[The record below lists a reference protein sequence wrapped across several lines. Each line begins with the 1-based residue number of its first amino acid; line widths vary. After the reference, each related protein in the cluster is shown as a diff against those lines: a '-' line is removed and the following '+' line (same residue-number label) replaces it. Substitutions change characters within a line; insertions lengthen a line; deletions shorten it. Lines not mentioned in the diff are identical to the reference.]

1 MSIYTSKDQWQ
12 TLYEDPEL
20 KQLREKAI
28 EKLNISGNQT
38 HPGTMNAAEELW
50 DLCVAVADRIKG
62 AHTKIGT
69 GRQFNDGK
77 AEFMWHEVI
86 DSSSSEKS
94 ITLTVGG
101 KTLIFGFDDF
111 KSVLDCFRLEIYGL
125 VNVRAKKG
133 WKRENEKLEKVLP
146 MISLG
151 VFEVSGKDWIDIEE
165 DGNDEKN
172 FKEFIAGEVGKYNIG
187 NGVSLTGHFENK
199 EQMRDIVN
207 LGEKMNIQISE
218 IVDLLELRNN
228 VILEGVPGTGKTWI
242 RNEISDKMNAT
253 LESTTFHPAK
263 TYEEFVGGIFPQNEH
278 DELHFNYLEGTVAK
292 IANKAMKDNSGGKYI
307 LFIDEI
313 NRANIPMVMGELLT
327 IIESTKRTS
336 PDGDDALKDESTDS
350 TWEVAIHTEPNLTKY
365 LRLPSNLYILATMNT
380 SDRSVLSMD
389 AALRRRFAYYRI
401 ETKLVDSCM
410 SDMKDLLRKSDPE
423 TFWHKRDLLSQEGL
437 FDIMFGAL
445 AEINEKIL
453 KKRIGPDAM
462 LGHSY
467 LFVSEDELK
476 SVSEDEV
483 KSLSDEEAVS
493 EILQLSILPQ
503 IADILT
509 SMNQTD
515 AGIVTEINSKLRP
528 LEDLGA
534 SHYVLKEPIDNKN
547 SLDIAV
553 TVVRGSYDDAF
564 DDPEVL
570 FEKDESIFRTK
581 SKDVC
586 SYIQHVGEGKVK
598 VLIGSTIGS
607 SFKYSDDPSYVR
619 GLVERK
625 IISSRDDGN
634 HYVFI
639 KEHESTNNRIGRL
652 VSGRISFE
660 GAPLWKNNQD
670 KNLRDYYP
678 DDIQLMGRA
687 DKEKQRGKTNA
698 SN

>member
-1 MSIYTSKDQWQ
+1 MSTYTSKDQWQ

-50 DLCVAVADRIKG
+50 DLCVAVADRIKV

-69 GRQFNDGK
+69 GRQFKDGK
-77 AEFMWHEVI
+77 AGFIWHEVI

-133 WKRENEKLEKVLP
+133 WIRNNEKLEKVLP

-172 FKEFIAGEVGKYNIG
+172 FKEFIAGKVGKYNIG

-207 LGEKMNIQISE
+207 LGEKMNNQISE

-423 TFWHKRDLLSQEGL
+423 TFWHKSDLLSHQGL

-445 AEINEKIL
+445 AEINENIL
-453 KKRIGPDAM
+453 KKKIGPDAM

-467 LFVSEDELK
+467 LFVSEDE
-476 SVSEDEV
+476 VE
-483 KSLSDEEAVS
+483 SLSDEEAVS

-509 SMNQTD
+509 SMNKTD
-515 AGIVTEINSKLRP
+515 SRIVNEINMMLKP
-528 LEDLGA
+528 LTEMGA
-534 SHYVLKEPIDNKN
+534 CNYVLKGPIDNKD

-553 TVVRGSYDDAF
+553 TVVKMVDSLNHP
-564 DDPEVL
+564 DPEQL
-570 FEKDESIFRTK
+570 FNDDDSIFRF
-581 SKDVC
+581 SKEQNGVDRP
-586 SYIQHVGEGKVK
+586 SGIPEHTYLRYIGPGKEVQILAGSGIQPPTYLGGERN
-598 VLIGSTIGS
+598 
-607 SFKYSDDPSYVR
+607 SDDR
-619 GLVERK
+619 LLRTQWIDEG
-625 IISSRDDGN
+625 IIQITEEEHGI
-634 HYVFI
+634 FI
-639 KEHESTNNRIGRL
+639 KNVLCNSP
-652 VSGRISFE
+652 SKAGRIAF
-660 GAPLWKNNQD
+660 GTQQFQGTLFKNKYEVSID
-670 KNLRDYYP
+670 TLY
-678 DDIQLMGRA
+678 
-687 DKEKQRGKTNA
+687 
-698 SN
+698 

>member
-1 MSIYTSKDQWQ
+1 MSTYTSKDQWQ

-69 GRQFNDGK
+69 GRQFKDGK
-77 AEFMWHEVI
+77 AGFMWHEVI

-133 WKRENEKLEKVLP
+133 WIRNNEKLEKVLP

-172 FKEFIAGEVGKYNIG
+172 FKEFIAGKVGKYNIG

-207 LGEKMNIQISE
+207 LGEKMNNQISE

-423 TFWHKRDLLSQEGL
+423 TFWHKSDLLSHQGL

-445 AEINEKIL
+445 AEINENIL
-453 KKRIGPDAM
+453 KKKIGPDAM

-467 LFVSEDELK
+467 LFVSEDE
-476 SVSEDEV
+476 VE
-483 KSLSDEEAVS
+483 SLSDEEAVS

-509 SMNQTD
+509 SMNKTD
-515 AGIVTEINSKLRP
+515 SRIVNEINMMLKP
-528 LEDLGA
+528 LTEMGA
-534 SHYVLKEPIDNKN
+534 CNYVLKGPIDNKD

-553 TVVRGSYDDAF
+553 TVVKMVDSLNHP
-564 DDPEVL
+564 DPEQL
-570 FEKDESIFRTK
+570 FNDDDSIFRYSKNQVGVNRPSGIPEHTYLRYIGPGKEVEILAGSGVQPSTYHGGERNK
-581 SKDVC
+581 SDRNIKSSWIEEGIIQILEDEHGIFAKNVSC
-586 SYIQHVGEGKVK
+586 SSPTRAGKIAFG
-598 VLIGSTIGS
+598 LQTFQGPL
-607 SFKYSDDPSYVR
+607 FKNKY
-619 GLVERK
+619 E
-625 IISSRDDGN
+625 
-634 HYVFI
+634 
-639 KEHESTNNRIGRL
+639 
-652 VSGRISFE
+652 VSIDT
-660 GAPLWKNNQD
+660 L
-670 KNLRDYYP
+670 Y
-678 DDIQLMGRA
+678 
-687 DKEKQRGKTNA
+687 
-698 SN
+698 

>member
-1 MSIYTSKDQWQ
+1 MSTYTSKAQWQ
-12 TLYEDPEL
+12 TLYDNL
-20 KQLREKAI
+20 KLRELRKIAI
-28 EKLNISGNQT
+28 NKLNEPGNRK
-38 HPGTMNAAEELW
+38 HPETINAAKEIW
-50 DLCVAVADRIKG
+50 DLCVAVANEIKG
-62 AHTKIGT
+62 SHTKIGT
-69 GRQFNDGK
+69 GRQFTDGK
-77 AEFMWHEVI
+77 GGWRWHKVI
-86 DSSSSEKS
+86 ESSFSEKS
-94 ITLTVGG
+94 ITLTVEDQ
-101 KTLIFGFDDF
+101 TLIFDFDKF
-111 KSVLDCFRLEIYGL
+111 KQTLKCFSREVYGL
-125 VNVRAKKG
+125 INVRAQTG
-133 WKRENEKLEKVLP
+133 WKRDNEKLEKVLP

-165 DGNDEKN
+165 DGNEEKN
-172 FKEFIAGEVGKYNIG
+172 FKEFVAGKVGKYEIG
-187 NGVSLTGHFENK
+187 NGVSLTGHFDDKQE
-199 EQMRDIVN
+199 MVDIIN
-207 LGEKMNIQISE
+207 LGDKMNNQISE
-218 IVDLLELRNN
+218 IVDLLELRKN

-242 RNEISDKMNAT
+242 RNKISDKMNAT

-263 TYEEFVGGIFPQNEH
+263 TYEEFVGGIFPQNED
-278 DELHFNYLEGTVAK
+278 DELHFNYLEGTVSK
-292 IANKAMKDNSGGKYI
+292 IANKAMNDVSGGKYI

-389 AALRRRFAYYRI
+389 AALRRRFAYYRL
-401 ETKLVDSCM
+401 ETKLVRSCM
-410 SDMKDLLRKSDPE
+410 SEMKDLLQKSDPK
-423 TFWHKRDLLSQEGL
+423 TFWQNRKLFSQQGL
-437 FDIMFGAL
+437 FEIMFGAL
-445 AEINEKIL
+445 AEINQNVL
-453 KKRIGPDAM
+453 KKKIGPDAM

-467 LFVSEDELK
+467 LFVG
-476 SVSEDEV
+476 EDEV
-483 KSLSDEEAVS
+483 ESLSDEEAVS

-509 SMNQTD
+509 SMNKTD
-515 AGIVTEINSKLRP
+515 AGIVMEINSKLRP

-553 TVVRGSYDDAF
+553 TVVRVSYDDAF

-607 SFKYSDDPSYVR
+607 LFKRDSDQDYKQD
-619 GLVERK
+619 LVERK
-625 IISSRDDGN
+625 IISSRDDGTW
-634 HYVFI
+634 VFV
-639 KEHESTNNRIGRL
+639 KEHDFESNNRIGRL
-652 VSGRISFE
+652 VSGRDTFD
-660 GAPLWKNNQD
+660 GPPLWKNNQD

-678 DDIQLMGRA
+678 DVIQLMGRA

>member
-1 MSIYTSKDQWQ
+1 MSTYTSKDQWQ

-69 GRQFNDGK
+69 GRDFNAGK
-77 AEFMWHEVI
+77 DRFKWHKVV

-94 ITLTVGG
+94 ITLNFEG
-101 KTLIFGFDDF
+101 KTLIFGFDKF
-111 KSVLDCFRLEIYGL
+111 KLALDCFRLEIFGL
-125 VNVRAKKG
+125 VNVRVKKG
-133 WKRENEKLEKVLP
+133 WRRDNEKLEKVLP

-165 DGNDEKN
+165 DGNDEKS
-172 FKEFIAGEVGKYNIG
+172 FKEFIAGKVGKHNIG
-187 NGVSLTGHFENK
+187 NGVSLTGHFENI

-207 LGEKMNIQISE
+207 LGEKMNNQISE

-242 RNEISDKMNAT
+242 RNEISREMNAT

-365 LRLPSNLYILATMNT
+365 LRIPSNLYILSTMNT

-410 SDMKDLLRKSDPE
+410 SDMKDLLRKSDPD
-423 TFWHKRDLLSQEGL
+423 TFWHKRDLLSQQGL

-445 AEINEKIL
+445 AEINENIL
-453 KKRIGPDAM
+453 KKKIGPDAM

-467 LFVSEDELK
+467 LFVSEDE
-476 SVSEDEV
+476 VE
-483 KSLSDEEAVS
+483 SLSDEEAVS

-509 SMNQTD
+509 SMNKTD
-515 AGIVTEINSKLRP
+515 AGIVKEINSKLRP

-553 TVVRGSYDDAF
+553 TVVRVSYDDAF

-570 FEKDESIFRTK
+570 FEKDETIFRTK
-581 SKDVC
+581 SKGVYT
-586 SYIQHVGEGKVK
+586 YIQHVGEGEVK
-598 VLIGSTIGS
+598 VLIGSIFTLKNPS
-607 SFKYSDDPSYVR
+607 RTTDQDLKKY
-619 GLVERK
+619 LVEDK
-625 IISSRDDGN
+625 IISSRDDGTW
-634 HYVFI
+634 VVV
-639 KEHESTNNRIGRL
+639 KEFEHDSNNRIGRFA
-652 VSGRISFE
+652 SGRDTFE
-660 GAPLWKNNQD
+660 GPSYWKNNQE

-678 DDIQLMGRA
+678 DVSELMGRPT
-687 DKEKQRGKTNA
+687 KKKQRGKTNA

>member
-1 MSIYTSKDQWQ
+1 MSTYTSKDQWQ
-12 TLYEDPEL
+12 TLYDDPEL
-20 KQLREKAI
+20 SELRKKAI
-28 EKLNISGNQT
+28 DKLNIPGNQRYS
-38 HPGTMNAAEELW
+38 GTMNAAEEIW

-69 GRQFNDGK
+69 GRKFGLGKDGFK
-77 AEFMWHEVI
+77 WHKVI

-94 ITLTVGG
+94 ITLTVGDETQIFDFD
-101 KTLIFGFDDF
+101 KFKQTL
-111 KSVLDCFRLEIYGL
+111 KCFSREVYGL
-125 VNVRAKKG
+125 INVRAQKG
-133 WKRENEKLEKVLP
+133 WNRDNEKLEKVLP

-165 DGNDEKN
+165 DGNKDKN
-172 FKEFIAGEVGKYNIG
+172 FKEFVAGKVGKHEIG
-187 NGVSLTGHFENK
+187 NGVSLTGHFDDKQE
-199 EQMRDIVN
+199 MIDIIN
-207 LGEKMNIQISE
+207 LGDKMNNQISE

-242 RNEISDKMNAT
+242 RNKISDKMKAT

-263 TYEEFVGGIFPQNEH
+263 TYEEFVGGIFPQNEN

-292 IANKAMKDNSGGKYI
+292 IANKAMNDKSGGKYI

-336 PDGDDALKDESTDS
+336 PDGGDALKNESTDS

-401 ETKLVDSCM
+401 ETKMIDSCM
-410 SDMKDLLRKSDPE
+410 SEMKDLLRKSDPE
-423 TFWHKRDLLSQEGL
+423 TFWHKRDLLSQQGL
-437 FDIMFGAL
+437 FEIMFGAL
-445 AEINEKIL
+445 AEINQNVL
-453 KKRIGPDAM
+453 KKMIGPDAM

-467 LFVSEDELK
+467 LFVG
-476 SVSEDEV
+476 EDEV
-483 KSLSDEEAVS
+483 ESLSDEEAVS

-509 SMNQTD
+509 SMNKTD
-515 AGIVTEINSKLRP
+515 AGIVMEINSKLRP
-528 LEDLGA
+528 LKDLGA

-553 TVVRGSYDDAF
+553 TVVRISIDDAF
-564 DDPEVL
+564 PNPQDL
-570 FEKDESIFRTK
+570 FEKDETIFRTK
-581 SKDVC
+581 SKGVC
-586 SYIQHVGEGKVK
+586 TYIQHVDGPKVK
-598 VLIGSTIGS
+598 VLIGSIFTL
-607 SFKYSDDPSYVR
+607 KDPIR
-619 GLVERK
+619 ATDQELKQNLVEGK
-625 IISSRDDGN
+625 HISSRDDGTW
-634 HYVFI
+634 VVV
-639 KEHESTNNRIGRL
+639 KEFEHDSNNRIGRFA
-652 VSGRISFE
+652 SGRETFE
-660 GAPLWKNNQD
+660 GPSSWINNQE
-670 KNLRDYYP
+670 KSLRDFYP
-678 DDIQLMGRA
+678 DVTELMSKV
-687 DKEKQRGKTNA
+687 DKKKQEGKANA

>member
-1 MSIYTSKDQWQ
+1 MSTYTFKDQWQ

-69 GRQFNDGK
+69 GRDYNGGK
-77 AEFMWHEVI
+77 AGFKWHKVV

-94 ITLTVGG
+94 ITLNYEG
-101 KTLIFGFDDF
+101 KTLIFGFDKF
-111 KSVLDCFRLEIYGL
+111 KLALDCFRLEIFGL
-125 VNVRAKKG
+125 VNVRVKKG
-133 WKRENEKLEKVLP
+133 WKRDNEKLEKVLP

-172 FKEFIAGEVGKYNIG
+172 FKEFIAGRVGKDNIG

-207 LGEKMNIQISE
+207 LGGKMNNQISE

-242 RNEISDKMNAT
+242 RNKISDKMNAT

-336 PDGDDALKDESTDS
+336 PDGDGALKDESTDS

-423 TFWHKRDLLSQEGL
+423 TFWHKSDLLSQQGL

-445 AEINEKIL
+445 AEINENIL
-453 KKRIGPDAM
+453 KKKIGPDAM

-467 LFVSEDELK
+467 LFVSEDE
-476 SVSEDEV
+476 VE
-483 KSLSDEEAVS
+483 SLSDEEAVS

-509 SMNQTD
+509 SMNKTD
-515 AGIVTEINSKLRP
+515 AGIVKEINSKLRP

-553 TVVRGSYDDAF
+553 TVVKMVDSLNHP
-564 DDPEVL
+564 DPEQL
-570 FEKDESIFRTK
+570 FNDDDSIFRY
-581 SKDVC
+581 SKDQVGVNRPSGIPEHTYLRYIGPGKEVEILAGSGVQPSTYHGGERNKSDRNIKSSWIEEGIIQILEDEHGIFAKNVSC
-586 SYIQHVGEGKVK
+586 SSATRAGKIAFGVQTFQGPLFK
-598 VLIGSTIGS
+598 NKYEVSIGTL
-607 SFKYSDDPSYVR
+607 Y
-619 GLVERK
+619 
-625 IISSRDDGN
+625 
-634 HYVFI
+634 
-639 KEHESTNNRIGRL
+639 
-652 VSGRISFE
+652 
-660 GAPLWKNNQD
+660 
-670 KNLRDYYP
+670 
-678 DDIQLMGRA
+678 
-687 DKEKQRGKTNA
+687 
-698 SN
+698 

>member
-1 MSIYTSKDQWQ
+1 
-12 TLYEDPEL
+12 
-20 KQLREKAI
+20 
-28 EKLNISGNQT
+28 
-38 HPGTMNAAEELW
+38 
-50 DLCVAVADRIKG
+50 
-62 AHTKIGT
+62 
-69 GRQFNDGK
+69 
-77 AEFMWHEVI
+77 
-86 DSSSSEKS
+86 
-94 ITLTVGG
+94 
-101 KTLIFGFDDF
+101 
-111 KSVLDCFRLEIYGL
+111 
-125 VNVRAKKG
+125 
-133 WKRENEKLEKVLP
+133 
-146 MISLG
+146 
-151 VFEVSGKDWIDIEE
+151 
-165 DGNDEKN
+165 
-172 FKEFIAGEVGKYNIG
+172 
-187 NGVSLTGHFENK
+187 
-199 EQMRDIVN
+199 MRDIVN
-207 LGEKMNIQISE
+207 LGEKMNNQISE

-423 TFWHKRDLLSQEGL
+423 TFWHKSDLLSQQGL

-445 AEINEKIL
+445 AEINENIL
-453 KKRIGPDAM
+453 KKKIGPDAM

-467 LFVSEDELK
+467 LFVSEDE
-476 SVSEDEV
+476 VE
-483 KSLSDEEAVS
+483 SLSDEEAVS

-509 SMNQTD
+509 SMNKTD
-515 AGIVTEINSKLRP
+515 SRIVNEINMMLKP
-528 LEDLGA
+528 LTEMGA
-534 SHYVLKEPIDNKN
+534 CNYVLKGPIDNKN

-553 TVVRGSYDDAF
+553 TVVKMVDSLNHP
-564 DDPEVL
+564 DPEQL
-570 FEKDESIFRTK
+570 FNDDDSIFRF
-581 SKDVC
+581 SKEQNGVDRP
-586 SYIQHVGEGKVK
+586 SGIPEHTYLRYIGPGKEVQILAGSGIQPPTYLGGE
-598 VLIGSTIGS
+598 LN
-607 SFKYSDDPSYVR
+607 SDDR
-619 GLVERK
+619 LLRTQWIDEG
-625 IISSRDDGN
+625 IIQITEEEHGI
-634 HYVFI
+634 FI
-639 KEHESTNNRIGRL
+639 KNVLCNSP
-652 VSGRISFE
+652 SKAGRIAF
-660 GAPLWKNNQD
+660 GTQQFQGTLFKNKYEVSID
-670 KNLRDYYP
+670 TLY
-678 DDIQLMGRA
+678 
-687 DKEKQRGKTNA
+687 
-698 SN
+698 

>member
-1 MSIYTSKDQWQ
+1 MSTYTSKDQWQ
-12 TLYEDPEL
+12 TLYDDDEL
-20 KQLREKAI
+20 SKLRKKAI
-28 EKLNISGNQT
+28 DKLNIPGNQIY
-38 HPGTMNAAEELW
+38 PGTMNAAEEIW
-50 DLCVAVADRIKG
+50 DLCVAVSNRIKG
-62 AHTKIGT
+62 AHTKIST
-69 GRQFNDGK
+69 GRQFKDGK
-77 AEFMWHEVI
+77 DGFKWHKVI
-86 DSSSSEKS
+86 DSSFSERS
-94 ITLTVGG
+94 ITLTVED
-101 KTLIFGFDDF
+101 KTLIFGFNKF
-111 KSVLDCFRLEIYGL
+111 KSALDCFSREIYGL
-125 VNVRAKKG
+125 INVRAQRG
-133 WKRENEKLEKVLP
+133 WKRDNEKLEKVLP

-151 VFEVSGKDWIDIEE
+151 IFQVSGKNWIDVEE

-172 FKEFIAGEVGKYNIG
+172 FKEFVAGRVGKYNIY

-199 EQMRDIVN
+199 EQMIDIAN
-207 LGEKMNIQISE
+207 LGTKMNSQISE
-218 IVDLLELRNN
+218 IVDLLELRSN

-242 RNEISDKMNAT
+242 RNKISDKMKAT

-263 TYEEFVGGIFPQNEH
+263 TYEEFVGGIFPQNED

-292 IANKAMKDNSGGKYI
+292 IANKAMKDKSGGKYI

-327 IIESTKRTS
+327 IIESTKRVS

-410 SDMKDLLRKSDPE
+410 SDIKDLLLKSDVE
-423 TFWHKRDLLSQEGL
+423 TFWSKRDLFLENGL
-437 FDIMFGAL
+437 FETLFGAL
-445 AEINEKIL
+445 AEINQNVL
-453 KKRIGPDAM
+453 KKKIGPDAM

-467 LFVSEDELK
+467 LFVSEDE
-476 SVSEDEV
+476 VE
-483 KSLSDEEAVS
+483 SLSDEEAVS

-509 SMNQTD
+509 SMNKTD
-515 AGIVTEINSKLRP
+515 AGIVMEINSKLRP

-553 TVVRGSYDDAF
+553 TVVRVSYDDAF

-581 SKDVC
+581 SKGVC

-607 SFKYSDDPSYVR
+607 LFKRDSDQDYKQD
-619 GLVERK
+619 LVERK
-625 IISSRDDGN
+625 IISSRDDGTW
-634 HYVFI
+634 VFV
-639 KEHESTNNRIGRL
+639 KEHDFESNNRIGRL
-652 VSGRISFE
+652 VSGRDTFE
-660 GAPLWKNNQD
+660 GPPLWKNNQD

-678 DDIQLMGRA
+678 DVIQLMGRA
-687 DKEKQRGKTNA
+687 DKENQRGKTNA